1 MKRLLTCLMMGGAL
15 LPAPLLAQSLVLDYG
30 TFYGH
35 MKTERKAD
43 FGLARL
49 GFYLRDSE
57 TGQPCL
63 AQSVRIHSDNRD
75 RPAEVA
81 ADGGLTLPFD
91 EQVYL
96 DKGKV
101 LLEMDAPHER
111 CDLSVQV
118 MASLKPDSE
127 GRVALS
133 EIAAAQRDMQ
143 ALLDKMAGMVGKH
156 FLPEVA
162 GVRVSLAP
170 VSGTAYLDKG
180 SEQLVLPWKEGSLL
194 LGNAQ
199 LSAFEG
205 GTLQPNGE
213 LIRLTPW
220 LHKG

>member
-1 MKRLLTCLMMGGAL
+1 MTRLFKHLMIGMAL
-15 LPAPLLAQSLVLDYG
+15 LPAPLLAQPLILDYG

-35 MKTERKAD
+35 MKTEQKAD
-43 FGLARL
+43 FGVARL
-49 GFYLRDSE
+49 GFYLRDPA

-81 ADGGLTLPFD
+81 TDGSLILPFD

-101 LLEMDAPHER
+101 LLEMAEQHER

-118 MASLKPDSE
+118 MASLKQDDK

-133 EIAAAQRDMQ
+133 DIAAAQRDMQ

-156 FLPEVA
+156 FLPDVA
-162 GVRVSLAP
+162 GVRVSLVP

-180 SEQLVLPWKEGSLL
+180 AEHLALPWKEGALL

-199 LSAFEG
+199 LAAFEG

-213 LIRLTPW
+213 LVRLTPW